1 MEKVGRATTAILFTM
16 NLKTVG
22 SKDENLITS
31 IKEKLKFYGVN
42 NDSIEELIVKHDEQ
56 YLLAN
61 LKIVEEQLQKGEIQN
76 VTGYLLKAFQTDFRI

>member
-22 SKDENLITS
+22 SKDENLVTS

-42 NDSIEELIVKHDEQ
+42 NDSIEELIGKHDEQ